1 MGQVKKSPAGK
12 TVKDTNKH
20 QPSDRVEFSN
30 VFKDVTSAKGVAN
43 TAIAI
48 AWILRH
54 PARMQPIIGTTNP
67 GRVKDICKASDITL
81 TRQEWYEIY
90 RAAGNKLP

>member
-1 MGQVKKSPAGK
+1 LDNPKFPELNKKIDEIAA
-12 TVKDTNKH
+12 
-20 QPSDRVEFSN
+20 
-30 VFKDVTSAKGVAN
+30 AKGVTN

-48 AWILRH
+48 AWLLRH

-67 GRVKDICKASDITL
+67 QRVKDSCQASAITL
-81 TRQEWYEIY
+81 TRPEWYEIY